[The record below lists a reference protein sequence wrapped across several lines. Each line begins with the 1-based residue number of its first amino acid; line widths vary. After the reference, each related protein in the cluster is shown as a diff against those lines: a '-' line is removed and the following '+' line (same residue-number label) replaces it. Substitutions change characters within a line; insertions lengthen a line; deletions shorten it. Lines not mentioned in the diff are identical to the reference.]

1 MSSSLNRNIRICTK
15 ANDIM
20 KRTFLLIL
28 GLVILSLTMQSF
40 ISAPQEDGDGELS
53 PLVGTWDW
61 KEGYEIGS
69 HFAIWVGERNDS
81 LIFTMGGSFFY
92 GQKLH
97 SAETTYDEER
107 MFIQMICVKKPE
119 GNFVKTKISEG
130 ISNGSYN
137 YDRRNL
143 YNDISFEVLNDST
156 MLFILG
162 DKRSYWPDTARMIR
176 RDRVNHEFSDET
188 YLFMYKGE

>member
-69 HFAIWVGERNDS
+69 HFAVWVGERNDS

-97 SAETTYDEER
+97 SAEWDRDKDLFE
-107 MFIQMICVKKPE
+107 QMMRVKKPE

-143 YNDISFEVLNDST
+143 YNDISFEILNDST

>member
-69 HFAIWVGERNDS
+69 HFAVWVGERNDS

-97 SAETTYDEER
+97 SAEWDRDKDLFE
-107 MFIQMICVKKPE
+107 QMIRVKKPE

-176 RDRVNHEFSDET
+176 RDRINRKFSDKT

>member
-97 SAETTYDEER
+97 SAEWDRDKDLFE
-107 MFIQMICVKKPE
+107 QMIRVKKPE

-176 RDRVNHEFSDET
+176 RDRINHEFSDKT

>member
-69 HFAIWVGERNDS
+69 HFAVWVGERNDS

-97 SAETTYDEER
+97 SAEWDRDKDLFE
-107 MFIQMICVKKPE
+107 QMIRVKKPE

-162 DKRSYWPDTARMIR
+162 DKRSYWPDTAIMIR
-176 RDRVNHEFSDET
+176 RDRINRKFSDKT

>member
-15 ANDIM
+15 VNDIM

-28 GLVILSLTMQSF
+28 GLVTLSLTMQSF
-40 ISAPQEDGDGELS
+40 ISAPQEDGDGVLS

-69 HFAIWVGERNDS
+69 HFAVWVGERNDS

-97 SAETTYDEER
+97 SAEWDRDKDLFE
-107 MFIQMICVKKPE
+107 QMIRVKKPE

-176 RDRVNHEFSDET
+176 RDRINRKFSDKT

>member
-1 MSSSLNRNIRICTK
+1 MNSLMRL
-15 ANDIM
+15 
-20 KRTFLLIL
+20 TFLCIKVNNTMKKTLFLIW

-40 ISAPQEDGDGELS
+40 ISAPQSDGDEKLS

-97 SAETTYDEER
+97 SAEWDRDNDLFE
-107 MFIQMICVKKPE
+107 QMIRVKKPE

-176 RDRVNHEFSDET
+176 RDRINRKFSDKT

>member
-69 HFAIWVGERNDS
+69 YFAVWVGERNDS

-97 SAETTYDEER
+97 SAEWDRDKDLFE
-107 MFIQMICVKKPE
+107 QMIRVKKPE

-176 RDRVNHEFSDET
+176 RDRINRKFSDKT

>member
-97 SAETTYDEER
+97 SAEWDRDKDLFE
-107 MFIQMICVKKPE
+107 QMIRVKKPE

-176 RDRVNHEFSDET
+176 RDRINHEFSDET

>member
-97 SAETTYDEER
+97 SAEWDRDKDLFE
-107 MFIQMICVKKPE
+107 QMIRVKKPE

-143 YNDISFEVLNDST
+143 YNDISFEILNDST

-176 RDRVNHEFSDET
+176 RDRINRKFSDKT

>member
-97 SAETTYDEER
+97 SAEWDRDKDLFE
-107 MFIQMICVKKPE
+107 QMIRVKKPE

>member
-97 SAETTYDEER
+97 SAEWDRDKDLFE
-107 MFIQMICVKKPE
+107 QMIRVKKPE

-176 RDRVNHEFSDET
+176 RDIINRKFSDKT

>member
-1 MSSSLNRNIRICTK
+1 MNSLMRLTFLCIKVNN
-15 ANDIM
+15 IM
-20 KRTFLLIL
+20 KKPFLLIL

-107 MFIQMICVKKPE
+107 MFIQMIRVKKPE

-176 RDRVNHEFSDET
+176 RDRINRKFSDKT

>member
-69 HFAIWVGERNDS
+69 HFAVWVGERNDS

-97 SAETTYDEER
+97 SAEWDRDKDLFE
-107 MFIQMICVKKPE
+107 QMIRVKKPE

>member
-61 KEGYEIGS
+61 KEGDEIGS
-69 HFAIWVGERNDS
+69 HFAVWVGERNDS

-97 SAETTYDEER
+97 SAEWDRDKDLFE
-107 MFIQMICVKKPE
+107 QMIRVKKPE

-176 RDRVNHEFSDET
+176 RDRINRKFSDKT

>member
-1 MSSSLNRNIRICTK
+1 
-15 ANDIM
+15 M

-40 ISAPQEDGDGELS
+40 ISAPQEDGDEELS

-97 SAETTYDEER
+97 SAEWDRDKGLFE
-107 MFIQMICVKKPE
+107 QMIRVKKPE

-176 RDRVNHEFSDET
+176 RDRINRKFSDKT

>member
-20 KRTFLLIL
+20 KRIFLLIL

-40 ISAPQEDGDGELS
+40 ISAPQEDGDGVLS

-69 HFAIWVGERNDS
+69 HFAVWVGERNDS

-97 SAETTYDEER
+97 SAEWDRDKDLFE
-107 MFIQMICVKKPE
+107 QMIRVKKPE

-176 RDRVNHEFSDET
+176 RDRINRKFSDKT

>member
-1 MSSSLNRNIRICTK
+1 
-15 ANDIM
+15 M

-69 HFAIWVGERNDS
+69 HFAVWVGERNDS

-97 SAETTYDEER
+97 SAEWDRDKDLFE
-107 MFIQMICVKKPE
+107 QMIRVKKPE

-143 YNDISFEVLNDST
+143 YNDISFEVLDDST

-176 RDRVNHEFSDET
+176 RDRVNHEFSDGT

>member
-1 MSSSLNRNIRICTK
+1 
-15 ANDIM
+15 M
-20 KRTFLLIL
+20 KRIFLLIFAVNRENRMWSFAII
-28 GLVILSLTMQSF
+28 GLIALSLTMQSF

-97 SAETTYDEER
+97 SAEWDRDKDLFE
-107 MFIQMICVKKPE
+107 QMIRVKKPA
-119 GNFVKTKISEG
+119 GNFVKTKINEC

-143 YNDISFEVLNDST
+143 YNDISFEVLDDST

-176 RDRVNHEFSDET
+176 RDRVNNKFSDKT
-188 YLFMYKGE
+188 YFFMYKGE

>member
-69 HFAIWVGERNDS
+69 HFAVWVGERNDS

-97 SAETTYDEER
+97 SAEWDRDKDLFE
-107 MFIQMICVKKPE
+107 QMMRVKKPE

-176 RDRVNHEFSDET
+176 RDRINRKFSDKT

>member
-69 HFAIWVGERNDS
+69 HFAVWVGERNDS

-97 SAETTYDEER
+97 SAEWDRDKDLFE
-107 MFIQMICVKKPE
+107 QMIRVKKPE

-143 YNDISFEVLNDST
+143 YNDISFEVINDST

>member
-28 GLVILSLTMQSF
+28 GLVTLSLTMQSF

-97 SAETTYDEER
+97 SAEWDRDKDLFE
-107 MFIQMICVKKPE
+107 QMIRVKKPE

-176 RDRVNHEFSDET
+176 RDRINRKFSDKT

>member
-97 SAETTYDEER
+97 SAEWDRDNDLFE
-107 MFIQMICVKKPE
+107 QMIRVKKPE

-176 RDRVNHEFSDET
+176 RDRINHEFSDKT

>member
-28 GLVILSLTMQSF
+28 VLVTLSLTMQSF

-97 SAETTYDEER
+97 SAEWDRDKDLFE
-107 MFIQMICVKKPE
+107 QMIRVKKPE

-176 RDRVNHEFSDET
+176 RDRINRKFSDKT

>member
-97 SAETTYDEER
+97 SAEWDRDKDLFE
-107 MFIQMICVKKPE
+107 QMIRVKKPE

-176 RDRVNHEFSDET
+176 RDRVNNKFSDKT

>member
-69 HFAIWVGERNDS
+69 HFAVWVGERNDS

-92 GQKLH
+92 AQNLH
-97 SAETTYDEER
+97 SAEWDRDKDLFE
-107 MFIQMICVKKPE
+107 QMMRVKKPE

-137 YDRRNL
+137 YDMRNL
-143 YNDISFEVLNDST
+143 YNDISFEVINDST

-176 RDRVNHEFSDET
+176 RDRINRKFSDKT

>member
-15 ANDIM
+15 ANNIM

-40 ISAPQEDGDGELS
+40 ISAPQEDGDEELS

-97 SAETTYDEER
+97 SAEWDRDNDLFE
-107 MFIQMICVKKPE
+107 QMIRVKKPE

>member
-92 GQKLH
+92 GQKQH
-97 SAETTYDEER
+97 SAEWDRDKDLFE
-107 MFIQMICVKKPE
+107 QMIRVKKPE

-176 RDRVNHEFSDET
+176 RDRINRKFSDKT

>member
-1 MSSSLNRNIRICTK
+1 
-15 ANDIM
+15 M

-97 SAETTYDEER
+97 SAEWDRDNIFTPFFTTKQDGSGIGLAVSKQIIR
-107 MFIQMICVKKPE
+107 MH
-119 GNFVKTKISEG
+119 G
-130 ISNGSYN
+130 GSLSLSQN
-137 YDRRNL
+137 
-143 YNDISFEVLNDST
+143 
-156 MLFILG
+156 
-162 DKRSYWPDTARMIR
+162 
-176 RDRVNHEFSDET
+176 SDERVT
-188 YLFMYKGE
+188 FLVVLD

>member
-1 MSSSLNRNIRICTK
+1 MSSSLNWNIRICTK

-28 GLVILSLTMQSF
+28 GLVTLSLTMQSF

-97 SAETTYDEER
+97 SAEWDRDKDLFE
-107 MFIQMICVKKPE
+107 QMIRVKKPA
-119 GNFVKTKISEG
+119 GNFVKTKINEC

-143 YNDISFEVLNDST
+143 YNDISFEVLDDST

-176 RDRVNHEFSDET
+176 RDRVNNKFSDKT
-188 YLFMYKGE
+188 YFFMYKGE

>member
-97 SAETTYDEER
+97 SAEWDRDKDLFE
-107 MFIQMICVKKPE
+107 QMIRVKKPE

-176 RDRVNHEFSDET
+176 RDRINRKFSDKT

>member
-28 GLVILSLTMQSF
+28 GLVTLSLTMQSF

-97 SAETTYDEER
+97 SAEWDRDKDLFE
-107 MFIQMICVKKPE
+107 QMIRVKKPE

-137 YDRRNL
+137 DDRRNL

>member
-69 HFAIWVGERNDS
+69 HFAVWVGERNDS

-97 SAETTYDEER
+97 SAEWDRDNDLFE
-107 MFIQMICVKKPE
+107 QMIRVKKPE

-137 YDRRNL
+137 YDRRNI

-176 RDRVNHEFSDET
+176 RDRINRKFSDKT

>member
-97 SAETTYDEER
+97 SAEWDRDKDLFE
-107 MFIQMICVKKPE
+107 QMMRVKKPE

-176 RDRVNHEFSDET
+176 RDRINRKFSDKT

>member
-69 HFAIWVGERNDS
+69 HFAVWVGERNDS

-97 SAETTYDEER
+97 SAEWDRDKDLFE
-107 MFIQMICVKKPE
+107 QMIRVKKPE

-176 RDRVNHEFSDET
+176 RDRVNHEFSDKT

>member
-1 MSSSLNRNIRICTK
+1 MSSFLNRNIRICTK

-97 SAETTYDEER
+97 SAEWDRDKDLFE
-107 MFIQMICVKKPE
+107 QMIRVKKPE